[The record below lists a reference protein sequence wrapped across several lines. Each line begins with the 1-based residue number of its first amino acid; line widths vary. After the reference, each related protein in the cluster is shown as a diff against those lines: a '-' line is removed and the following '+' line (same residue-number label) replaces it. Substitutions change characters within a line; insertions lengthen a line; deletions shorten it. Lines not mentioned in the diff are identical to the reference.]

1 MALGEAGQ
9 PASVSPAARGGWGG
23 VGGPVHSGFWVPT
36 AEKPARA
43 LLPGPEGNSERSVT
57 SHNSQVPTAQTGTRG
72 SA

>member
-9 PASVSPAARGGWGG
+9 PAGGWGDLCTPG
-23 VGGPVHSGFWVPT
+23 SGSQQRKSQPGLSSRGQ
-36 AEKPARA
+36 RA
-43 LLPGPEGNSERSVT
+43 TQRSVT